1 MKLSNNLCR
10 EPGFHA
16 YSVRNNAQ
24 QKMRAFPLK
33 FPAAE
38 LVLP

>member
-24 QKMRAFPLK
+24 QKMGISF
-33 FPAAE
+33 
-38 LVLP
+38 